1 MDEISE
7 QLFSLTTNG
16 GQEYC
21 GAVIQ
26 TSLQELSWGKNK
38 DDLRLLFIAGNEPFT
53 QGKINYEEAIADAK
67 EKDVVINTIYCGS
80 YATGVAGM
88 WKHGADIG
96 GGDYMTINHNKKII
110 HIVTPYDTDI
120 LILNKQLNDTYIFY
134 GNKGYQKYSSQRKQD
149 LNAEQLETPVAV
161 KRTITKSSRLYN
173 NASWDLV
180 DALNKGRITIEK
192 VDKSKLPK
200 TLRNKTNAELKKIV
214 AEQSTKR
221 KEIRAKI
228 KELDKKRRKFVI
240 EKQKY
245 GTKKDELNSV
255 MIQAIK
261 HQAKL
266 KNYYW

>member
-1 MDEISE
+1 
-7 QLFSLTTNG
+7 
-16 GQEYC
+16 
-21 GAVIQ
+21 
-26 TSLQELSWGKNK
+26 
-38 DDLRLLFIAGNEPFT
+38 
-53 QGKINYEEAIADAK
+53 
-67 EKDVVINTIYCGS
+67 
-80 YATGVAGM
+80 M

-96 GGDYMTINHNKKII
+96 GGDYMNINHNKKII

-161 KRTITKSSRLYN
+161 KRTITKSSGLYN
-173 NASWDLV
+173 NPSWDLV

-214 AEQSTKR
+214 AEQSFKR
-221 KEIRAKI
+221 KEIRVKI
-228 KELDKKRRKFVI
+228 KEFDKKRRKFVV
-240 EKQKY
+240 EKQKS

-266 KNYYW
+266 KNYSW